1 MSYIDPRYT
10 ASFEEWADF
19 MYPTLEQYGV
29 VVQFTEGDD
38 WKSWAAGLLSLN
50 PLARLGA
57 PQPYAFDDWE
67 EWAMRF
73 IGILDQGS

>member
-1 MSYIDPRYT
+1 MSYVDPRYID
-10 ASFEEWADF
+10 SFEEWSDF
-19 MYPTLEQYGV
+19 MYPFLERYGV
-29 VVQFTEGDD
+29 IEQFTYGSD

-57 PQPYAFDDWE
+57 PQPYAFDDWK

>member
-1 MSYIDPRYT
+1 MSYIDPRYI

-19 MYPTLEQYGV
+19 MYPTLERYGV
-29 VVQFTEGDD
+29 VVQFTDGDD

-50 PLARLGA
+50 PLARLGS
-57 PQPYAFDDWE
+57 PQPYAFDDWR

-73 IGILDQGS
+73 IGTLDQGS